1 MVLWWERGSTG
12 GGGWGG
18 WGESGVVEEATR
30 KILARKKIFRIKY
43 MYMLSK
49 FAHKPN
55 VRGLESEEN
64 P

>member
-1 MVLWWERGSTG
+1 MGVG
-12 GGGWGG
+12 GGVG
-18 WGESGVVEEATR
+18 VEEATR
-30 KILARKKIFRIKY
+30 KILERKTIFRIKY